1 MLTPAWTSCSMI
13 WEMEV
18 GIMLPRPW
26 KNPRNTP
33 ITAKTRMVGAI
44 TFRGRALPGL
54 LKMLEAIQSAP
65 KISSTV
71 ITPPVT
77 APKAMPQLNTR
88 SISPFFLPPR
98 LLAICLDTAR
108 GRL

>member
-44 TFRGRALPGL
+44 TFRGRALPG
-54 LKMLEAIQSAP
+54 
-65 KISSTV
+65 
-71 ITPPVT
+71 
-77 APKAMPQLNTR
+77 
-88 SISPFFLPPR
+88 
-98 LLAICLDTAR
+98 C
-108 GRL
+108 